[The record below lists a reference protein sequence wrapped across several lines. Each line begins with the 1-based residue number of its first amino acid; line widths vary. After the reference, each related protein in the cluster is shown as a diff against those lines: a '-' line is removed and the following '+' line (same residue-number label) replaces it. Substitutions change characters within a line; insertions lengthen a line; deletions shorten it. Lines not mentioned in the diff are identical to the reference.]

1 MSKRS
6 PIPYLVLLAGVC
18 VAASASIM
26 TRLLQQPSI
35 GMPSTVIA
43 AGRLGMAAL
52 ILLPIAW
59 LRVGAEIRSLS
70 RRDIAWGVASGVLLA
85 LHFDTWIASFEY
97 TSVASSVALVTT
109 NPLWV
114 TLFSFLLWREKPL
127 PLTMLGM
134 VLAVAGS
141 ICIGLSDSSGNAPT
155 NALFGDALALLGA
168 LTVSGY
174 FLIGRVLRRQMSLLA
189 YIWLVYT
196 SAAVVLVVIASLLGD
211 LRATQLPNLPPLA
224 YALVLALAL
233 GPQLLGHSAFNWVL
247 RYVSPTLVAI
257 ALLGEPIGASL
268 LAWWFFDETFK
279 ALQLIGFV
287 LLLIGIGAASV
298 GESQATPRQSPP
310 D

>member
-70 RRDIAWGVASGVLLA
+70 RHDIAWGVASGVLLA

-141 ICIGLSDSSGNAPT
+141 ICIGLSDSSGDAPT

-174 FLIGRVLRRQMSLLA
+174 FLIGRMLRRRMSLLA

-196 SAAVVLVVIASLLGD
+196 SD
-211 LRATQLPNLPPLA
+211 LRLAQLPNFPPLA